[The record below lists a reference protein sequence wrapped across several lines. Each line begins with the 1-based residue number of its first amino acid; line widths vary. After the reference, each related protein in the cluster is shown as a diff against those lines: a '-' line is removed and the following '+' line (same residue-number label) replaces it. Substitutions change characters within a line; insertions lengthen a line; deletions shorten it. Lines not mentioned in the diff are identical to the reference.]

1 MTAAERRGQTFQ
13 AAVILIVAAGLIMPI
28 VAGTI
33 QTGQAAFGV
42 LPAIGATSV
51 SLAPWQELFALP
63 GFAAAVR
70 LSLVTGLGA
79 TAVSLVLAIGFVTVV
94 HGRGDGQNI
103 GRWLAPFLATPHAAL
118 AIGLAFVIAPSG
130 WIARG
135 FAALLGWD
143 RPPLVATVNDPLGLA
158 LIVGLVV
165 KEVPFLV
172 LVILAALTQIPVRQQ
187 LKAGRSLGY
196 RREVVWL
203 KIVGPQLWPLIRLPV
218 LVVLAYSLSVVDM
231 AVILGPSNPP
241 TLAVLLTRLVADPDL
256 AQLLPASAGAV
267 VQFILVVGAF
277 GLAWLAERTARALGR
292 AWLQRGARRSWGTP
306 AVQVLASLTGLT
318 VVVSVFSIAALV
330 IWSVAWRWP
339 WPLLMPESW
348 SARAWIGSAAG
359 WSDAL
364 ATTLVLA
371 CASTGLSLLL
381 AIAWLEGEDRA
392 GRRATGPVRL
402 VITLPLLIP
411 QVSFLFGLNGLL
423 LNLDLSGA
431 LIAVIWAHSLF
442 VFPYVMI
449 ALSDPWHAR
458 DRRLD
463 RAAAALGAGPWRRL
477 VRIKLPVLLAPLC
490 TAAAIGIA
498 VSVGQYLPTLFIGG
512 GRIATLT
519 TEAVTLASSSDRRV
533 VGVYASLQALVPL
546 VAFALAIAWPAW
558 RYRDH
563 RDLTGSAPA

>member
-1 MTAAERRGQTFQ
+1 MTTAERRGQIFQ
-13 AAVILIVAAGLIMPI
+13 ATVILIVAVGLILPI
-28 VAGTI
+28 VAGAV

-51 SLAPWQELFALP
+51 SLAPWHELFALP
-63 GFAAAVR
+63 GFATAIR

-79 TAVSLVLAIGFVTVV
+79 TTISLLLAIGFVIVV
-94 HGRGDGQNI
+94 HGRGDGHRV

-135 FAALLGWD
+135 VAGLIGFD
-143 RPPLVATVNDPLGLA
+143 RPPLVATVNDSAGLS
-158 LIVGLVV
+158 LIAGLVV

-172 LVILAALTQIPVRQQ
+172 LVILAALTQIPVRQH

-203 KIVGPQLWPLIRLPV
+203 KILCPQIWPLIRLPV

-256 AQLLPASAGAV
+256 GQWLPASAGAV
-267 VQFILVVGAF
+267 VQLLLVVGAF
-277 GLAWLAERTARALGR
+277 GLVWLVERAVRALGR
-292 AWLQRGARRSWGTP
+292 AWLQRGARRSWGVP
-306 AVQVLASLTGLT
+306 IVRVLAGVTGIL
-318 VVVSVFSIAALV
+318 VVLSVLSIAALL

-339 WPLLMPESW
+339 WPLLMPDSW

-371 CASTGLSLLL
+371 FASTGLSLLL

-392 GRRATGPVRL
+392 GRRATGALRL
-402 VITLPLLIP
+402 IITLPLLIP

-423 LNLDLSGA
+423 LSLNLSGA
-431 LIAVIWAHSLF
+431 LLAVIWAHSLF

-477 VRIKLPVLLAPLC
+477 FGVKLPVLLAPLC

-498 VSVGQYLPTLFIGG
+498 VSVGQYLPTLFLGG

-546 VAFALAIAWPAW
+546 VAFALAIGWPAW
-558 RYRDH
+558 RYRDR